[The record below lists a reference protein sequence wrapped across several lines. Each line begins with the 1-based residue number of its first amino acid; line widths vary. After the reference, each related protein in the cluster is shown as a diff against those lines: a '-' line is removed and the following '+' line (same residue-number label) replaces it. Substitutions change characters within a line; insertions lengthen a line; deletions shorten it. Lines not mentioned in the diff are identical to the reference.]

1 MGVWLFHV
9 SRKCGRLYFPRVQ
22 KIWAAIVDFSR
33 LQKNAEHLQN
43 QEHSYYVLLSVKY
56 ITAVI
61 AKLLFL
67 LYQMSYNSHRNNS
80 HDNSKRRCIGGIR
93 SSRRYPAAT
102 AHLTATAEGIK
113 QLVEHEFPV
122 LVWLLS
128 SSTTSSHDR
137 IYDGK
142 ETLCVELLP
151 SVQRQIQQSLERPDD
166 IPLIRIHGILERPHQ
181 APNIVLAS
189 AEYVRF
195 AHDHE
200 VNPIRSHSSTC
211 SSRSFV
217 PNPKVGGYT
226 PVFLQQWAPFLS
238 NEELAGTAAT
248 NSSSFETQRPILN
261 FFQQHAARQT
271 LQRQQQHTN
280 NILHSTN
287 HDDDRNNDNSENS
300 AETDSSQQ
308 QVYWKALQ
316 EFQQTQMDKQ
326 SASLTSNAGR
336 ETAAVA
342 EKVVTQH
349 RKALEQA
356 LQDEATALTP
366 QLLMQWHAIL
376 LQGLHAQAG
385 QYRTKTVKVGLT
397 QFQSPANVTQ
407 DMETACHILE
417 TVLRPRLLH
426 QPQMAVTFAAA
437 VFMAIV
443 DVHPFAD
450 GNGRLARIALNW
462 AARVAGFPIS
472 IHWCATPQ
480 QRHEYS
486 QAIMNTRRN
495 LHFQAHGDVHKEQ
508 LLEAYQTFGAFRPLV
523 QWIVQRW
530 NKTIVEWEN
539 VLREK
544 SAHAQEQDE
553 ARAARRVRER
563 AAAGSC
569 LICLDDS
576 PNISTL
582 CCGKAVHLNCMA
594 EWLAQQNTCPQCRN
608 ELPALSRPPNANNDN
623 APANN
628 DTESTATDDNDT
640 NDTEEE
646 PGLWQQIVIDQIA
659 QHIQNGNINNVNNG
673 NNGNNN
679 NNQNDTDSTFTEEDD
694 TQEADDNDTSVA
706 SGNGIIPEG
715 SETMEYFRS
724 MYGPDFNPNDTDD
737 TNDTTESAHR
747 PPTPPPFCSYNHCN
761 NRSARD
767 CANDACG
774 KCCVTWGQYG
784 CERHNTSY

>member
-1 MGVWLFHV
+1 
-9 SRKCGRLYFPRVQ
+9 
-22 KIWAAIVDFSR
+22 
-33 LQKNAEHLQN
+33 
-43 QEHSYYVLLSVKY
+43 
-56 ITAVI
+56 
-61 AKLLFL
+61 
-67 LYQMSYNSHRNNS
+67 MSCNNNHNNS
-80 HDNSKRRCIGGIR
+80 HDTSKRRCIGGIR

-102 AHLTATAEGIK
+102 AHFTATSEGINK
-113 QLVEHEFPV
+113 LVEHEFPV

-128 SSTTSSHDR
+128 SSTTSSQDR

-142 ETLCVELLP
+142 ETLSVELLP
-151 SVQRQIQQSLERPDD
+151 SVQRQIQQSHERPDD
-166 IPLIRIHGILERPHQ
+166 ILLIRIHGILERPHQ

-200 VNPIRSHSSTC
+200 VNPIRSHSATC
-211 SSRSFV
+211 NPRSFT
-217 PNPKVGGYT
+217 PNPRVGGYT

-238 NEELAGTAAT
+238 NEELAGTTTSTYSTRSNA
-248 NSSSFETQRPILN
+248 SDSQRPILN

-280 NILHSTN
+280 SILHSTTN
-287 HDDDRNNDNSENS
+287 HDDNHNNSSNGSENNS
-300 AETDSSQQ
+300 DTASSQQ

-342 EKVVTQH
+342 EKVVAQH

-356 LQDEATALTP
+356 LQDESTPLTP

-385 QYRTKTVKVGLT
+385 QYRTKIVKVGLT
-397 QFQSPANVTQ
+397 QFQSPANLTQ

-417 TVLRPRLLH
+417 TVLRSRLLH
-426 QPQMAVTFAAA
+426 QPQTAMTFAAA

-462 AARVAGFPIS
+462 AVRVAGFPIS
-472 IHWCATPQ
+472 IHWCATQQ

-495 LHFQAHGDVHKEQ
+495 LHFQAYGDVHKEQ

-523 QWIVQRW
+523 EWIVQRW

-539 VLREK
+539 VLRET
-544 SAHAQEQDE
+544 SAHAQEHDE

-608 ELPALSRPPNANNDN
+608 ELPALSRPPNANNSIV
-623 APANN
+623 PANN
-628 DTESTATDDNDT
+628 NTESVSNDDEDT
-640 NDTEEE
+640 NSTMEG
-646 PGLWQQIVIDQIA
+646 PGFWQQIVIDQIA
-659 QHIQNGNINNVNNG
+659 QHIQNNNINSG
-673 NNGNNN
+673 NNSNNS
-679 NNQNDTDSTFTEEDD
+679 QNDTESTNSTEEDEI
-694 TQEADDNDTSVA
+694 QEADANDTSVA
-706 SGNGIIPEG
+706 SGNGVIPEG
-715 SETMEYFRS
+715 SETMEFFRS
-724 MYGPDFNPNDTDD
+724 IYGPDFNPNDTND
-737 TNDTTESAHR
+737 TNDTTESVNR
-747 PPTPPPFCSYNHCN
+747 PPTPPPFCSYNQCN

-784 CERHNTSY
+784 CQRHNTSY